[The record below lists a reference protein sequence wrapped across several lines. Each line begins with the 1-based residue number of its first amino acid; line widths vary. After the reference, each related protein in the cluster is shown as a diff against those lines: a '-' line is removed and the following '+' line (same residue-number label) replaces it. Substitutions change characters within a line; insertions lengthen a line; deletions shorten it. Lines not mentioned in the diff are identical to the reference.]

1 MKLPELPEIKE
12 ALVPRGRQLLRRKT
26 DEKHKNR
33 LNKGVKKKMTD
44 ETNNKME
51 LLARLS
57 EKQPDAISSEQRMSL
72 GIYEIAKQHAAANGL
87 SADERL
93 RLRGLKQSIATDNL
107 SPSARTVMALE
118 ILNLEQKNTGEK

>member
-1 MKLPELPEIKE
+1 
-12 ALVPRGRQLLRRKT
+12 
-26 DEKHKNR
+26 
-33 LNKGVKKKMTD
+33 MTD

-118 ILNLEQKNTGEK
+118 ILNLEQKNIGEK